1 MSHKNKNMIKRV
13 INGVFRRIG
22 YTKIDDYQVLQ
33 DKANEK
39 WWKSLNVDLVFDIG
53 ASDGGFARKIKGLYP
68 NTELHSFEALP
79 NSFERL
85 IQRCGEFKNFYPNNI
100 ALSDKEGEIEFFLC
114 EDSTGSSSMLE
125 MTDIHKQAYPHT
137 AKNKSL
143 KVKSITLD
151 DYVIK
156 NQLNTESK
164 TILMKL
170 DVQGAEKIVLNGCEN
185 TLKDVNYIFCEI
197 NFVETY
203 KGCVLF
209 PELNKMVEDKGFSL
223 VGIENV
229 SISTVDGSYLQADAF
244 YIKS

>member
-1 MSHKNKNMIKRV
+1 MIKRV
-13 INGVFRRIG
+13 INGVFRREG
-22 YTKIDDYQVLQ
+22 YTKINKNQFLQ
-33 DKANEK
+33 ESAKEK
-39 WWKSLNVDLVFDIG
+39 WWRSLNIDLVFDIG
-53 ASDGGFARKIKGLYP
+53 ASDGGFARKIIGIYP
-68 NTELHSFEALP
+68 SAELHSFEALP
-79 NSFERL
+79 KSYERL
-85 IQRCGEFKNFYPNNI
+85 IQKCGDFKNFHPNNI

-125 MTDIHKQAYPHT
+125 MADIHKVAYPYT

-143 KVKSITLD
+143 KVKAITLD

-156 NQLNTESK
+156 NQLKLDSK

-170 DVQGAEKIVLNGCEN
+170 DVQGAEKIVLNGCET
-185 TLKDVNYIFCEI
+185 TLDRVKCIFCEI

-209 PELNKMVEDKGFSL
+209 PELNYMLENKGFSL

-229 SISTVDGSYLQADAF
+229 SLSTVDGSYLQADAI
-244 YIKS
+244 YVKR